1 MRTTGRLDSYGAGK
15 LPAAWWFPIPRG
27 VENKCGN
34 NQTKAWESVKGRFYA
49 LVDKNHGQILLWAES
64 VYYFT
69 DEISWITTVKNG
81 KYKNEGGDCR
91 WPGEKKHTP
100 IDQLLD
106 IRDVKI
112 DSSLPTEE
120 RIKSFVEQIK
130 DPYQFKVG
138 STVVRV
144 AFANT
149 QNTITDNFINM
160 VASM

>member
-1 MRTTGRLDSYGAGK
+1 M
-15 LPAAWWFPIPRG
+15 
-27 VENKCGN
+27 
-34 NQTKAWESVKGRFYA
+34 
-49 LVDKNHGQILLWAES
+49 
-64 VYYFT
+64 T
-69 DEISWITTVKNG
+69 D
-81 KYKNEGGDCR
+81 
-91 WPGEKKHTP
+91 EKKHTP
-100 IDQLLD
+100 IDQLVD
-106 IRDVKI
+106 IRDVRI

-144 AFANT
+144 TFANT